1 VDGVQRSCRTRAGHH
16 DLGRVGHDGLAIRGG
31 LAACQ
36 REGGDDD
43 PSGRDGA
50 AEDSGWR
57 RRAAHQRTVTARRRA
72 RVDEATARAASERDP
87 VRLRST
93 IMAPLKPEQIIA
105 LLIPIVVIQLALMV
119 VALVDLEREER
130 RVRGGSKLVWAVVI
144 VFVNIIGPIVYFM
157 AGREE

>member
-1 VDGVQRSCRTRAGHH
+1 
-16 DLGRVGHDGLAIRGG
+16 
-31 LAACQ
+31 
-36 REGGDDD
+36 
-43 PSGRDGA
+43 
-50 AEDSGWR
+50 
-57 RRAAHQRTVTARRRA
+57 
-72 RVDEATARAASERDP
+72 
-87 VRLRST
+87 
-93 IMAPLKPEQIIA
+93 MAPLKPEQIIA